1 MSRAL
6 KRAAASVL
14 LVCAM
19 QSTALAQGA
28 LTLNEREVE
37 RRVRAVAPAVRAQR
51 AALAQA
57 EAERDRA
64 ARALVPDL
72 SVSARYTRLSSV
84 PEAFR
89 SFGGV
94 AFPQLLDQLSARATL
109 TLPVSDLFTRAL
121 PALAAAGARTE
132 AAALEARAQEAR
144 SVLDAQSTY
153 LAWLRARAAL
163 AIARSTRES
172 FERQRDDT
180 ARRVRAGQ
188 VSLAQQLPLDVTL
201 SQLRR
206 QEVGLEASARGAEL
220 SVRAL
225 LAIGDE
231 PIEPGDALDEP
242 SPDAPAATRPRAE
255 LASLD
260 ANARA
265 LEGQARA
272 ARGALAPSVHVI
284 GGVDIAA
291 PNQRAFAL
299 TTLTPLATWDVS
311 VQLSWSLGQALDA
324 EAQLRV
330 LSAQREALAAQ
341 REALAR
347 AIDAELATAR
357 AELTAT
363 LRRLEESREGLR
375 AAEALAE
382 QRRGAYAAGA
392 ATATELTLAEGE
404 LLRQRIDRE
413 DARLEARAAHLRLRY
428 AAGVLTRSTTNVR

>member
-1 MSRAL
+1 ML
-6 KRAAASVL
+6 D
-14 LVCAM
+14 
-19 QSTALAQGA
+19 AQGA
-28 LTLNEREVE
+28 
-37 RRVRAVAPAVRAQR
+37 
-51 AALAQA
+51 
-57 EAERDRA
+57 
-64 ARALVPDL
+64 
-72 SVSARYTRLSSV
+72 
-84 PEAFR
+84 
-89 SFGGV
+89 
-94 AFPQLLDQLSARATL
+94 
-109 TLPVSDLFTRAL
+109 
-121 PALAAAGARTE
+121 
-132 AAALEARAQEAR
+132 
-144 SVLDAQSTY
+144 Y

-172 FERQRDDT
+172 FERQREDT

-188 VSLAQQLPLDVTL
+188 LPLAQQLPLDVTL

-206 QEVGLEASARGAEL
+206 QEHTLEASVRGAEL

-225 LAIGDE
+225 LALGDE
-231 PIEPGDALDEP
+231 PIEPGDEQDEP
-242 SPDAPAATRPRAE
+242 ATNAPSATQPRAE
-255 LASLD
+255 LAALD

-265 LEGQARA
+265 LDGHARA

-311 VQLSWSLGQALDA
+311 VQLSWSLGQTLDA

-330 LSAQREALAAQ
+330 LSAQRQALAAQ

-357 AELTAT
+357 AELTAA
-363 LRRLEESREGLR
+363 LRRLDESREGLR

-392 ATATELTLAEGE
+392 ATATELTLAEAE
-404 LLRQRIDRE
+404 LLRQRIERA

-428 AAGVLTRSTTNVR
+428 AAGVLTR